1 MRSAG
6 ALSNEDV
13 PVTVVALLLLAMDP
27 STSAD
32 LKRDIL
38 VTINAVCQSIKG
50 DTNAASTIVSLWLTG
65 SEKTI
70 GL

>member
-6 ALSNEDV
+6 ALPNEDV
-13 PVTVVALLLLAMDP
+13 PVTIVTLLLLAMDP

-38 VTINAVCQSIKG
+38 VTINTVCQSIKG
-50 DTNAASTIVSLWLTG
+50 DTNAASIIVS
-65 SEKTI
+65 S
-70 GL
+70 